1 MLPSYYADPIKPGI
15 EINKTS
21 QEIPVG
27 DGTPVIIKVGDNVTV
42 ASNTTITIRCPVRG
56 VPLPTVTWEKDGVLI
71 LEGGRFTFM
80 PFNNS
85 LVIRR
90 ATKADIATYTCR
102 VQNFF
107 GTHKLSSTVNIIGNE
122 CCLLCAIIE

>member
-1 MLPSYYADPIKPGI
+1 MQTEPKKPMIAVSG
-15 EINKTS
+15 TGRV
-21 QEIPVG
+21 IPVG
-27 DGTPVIIKVGDNVTV
+27 DGSPVIMDVGDNVTAV
-42 ASNTTITIRCPVRG
+42 SNTTITIRCPVRG
-56 VPLPTVTWEKDGVLI
+56 VPPPTVTWEKDGVLI